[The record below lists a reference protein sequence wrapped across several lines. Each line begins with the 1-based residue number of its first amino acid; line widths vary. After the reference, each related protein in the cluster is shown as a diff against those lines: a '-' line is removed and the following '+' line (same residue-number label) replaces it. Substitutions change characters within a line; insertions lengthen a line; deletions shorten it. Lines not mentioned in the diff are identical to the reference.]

1 MSGDTSSGPVWFAAH
16 TRPRCEKKLAQYCAR
31 HAVEC
36 DLPCYKSVKKYRGKT
51 LTFLKPLFP
60 GYLFVRTAPIHR
72 RLLCQSDYI
81 ANLLEVGDQQLFV
94 RQLADINTALETD
107 YEIRLV
113 PIITEG
119 VRIRVKSGLLR
130 GIEGWVE
137 ARKGMSNVMLRLDF
151 ISKAASVQID
161 ASELELI

>member
-1 MSGDTSSGPVWFAAH
+1 M
-16 TRPRCEKKLAQYCAR
+16 
-31 HAVEC
+31 
-36 DLPCYKSVKKYRGKT
+36 
-51 LTFLKPLFP
+51 
-60 GYLFVRTAPIHR
+60 
-72 RLLCQSDYI
+72 
-81 ANLLEVGDQQLFV
+81 
-94 RQLADINTALETD
+94 ADINTALETD

-119 VRIRVKSGLLR
+119 VRIRVKSGPLR